1 MATSLL
7 LTKNVLKLS
16 VKSVL
21 IPLGLMIAAS
31 KTDASI
37 QKKIYRSGTITL
49 ITSNE
54 KI

>member
-1 MATSLL
+1 MATGLL

-49 ITSNE
+49 TSNE

>member
-1 MATSLL
+1 MATGLL

-37 QKKIYRSGTITL
+37 QKKIYRLYNNI
-49 ITSNE
+49 NNF
-54 KI
+54 K